1 MTNEAAVKKLSR
13 TRYHAISLSLSSSRI
28 PRRMELIL
36 TENWRGRENFI
47 VRVVHIKFQATLQA
61 VLYTPIRRMSNKSR
75 FDQKPIS
82 VYQSVVRE
90 FCRAVVIRSVCVV
103 PILNTRTMEQK
114 LDNHKLSN
122 SFHRHAGI
130 RKWDESVVT
139 LSYRRCLFRF
149 FPE

>member
-1 MTNEAAVKKLSR
+1 
-13 TRYHAISLSLSSSRI
+13 
-28 PRRMELIL
+28 MELIL

-114 LDNHKLSN
+114 PDNHKLSN
-122 SFHRHAGI
+122 SFHRHAGK